1 MPCDAMASSHCTVD
15 GFVQVIA
22 ESVRKVK
29 HDGATA
35 ASVQP
40 LVLQMIG
47 ASASAGASLGTALA
61 SSIERLVRPLVVVV
75 VVAFGPFG
83 GCRSIESNP
92 VCLGL
97 N

>member
-61 SSIERLVRPLVVVV
+61 ESYNGALSPPVRPLVVVV
-75 VVAFGPFG
+75 VVG
-83 GCRSIESNP
+83 R
-92 VCLGL
+92 
-97 N
+97 

>member
-1 MPCDAMASSHCTVD
+1 
-15 GFVQVIA
+15 VQVIA

-47 ASASAGASLGTALA
+47 ASASAGASLGTAWLNHI
-61 SSIERLVRPLVVVV
+61 IER
-75 VVAFGPFG
+75 
-83 GCRSIESNP
+83 
-92 VCLGL
+92 
-97 N
+97 